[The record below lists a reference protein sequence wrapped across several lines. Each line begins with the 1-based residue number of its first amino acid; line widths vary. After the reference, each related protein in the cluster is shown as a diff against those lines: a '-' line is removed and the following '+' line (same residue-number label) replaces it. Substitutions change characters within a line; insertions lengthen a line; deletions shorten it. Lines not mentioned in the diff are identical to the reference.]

1 MKWGT
6 LDMQSKT
13 SLIKK
18 EIIKT
23 IFRSIGWISIL
34 YFLGLF
40 FAIPLDIIMNS
51 SEEQRKFLD
60 IDNLFQYSFQLQ
72 IIFSISVPVALSVF
86 LFRYTQVKQYS
97 DLMHSLPVK
106 RESIFHQYALT
117 GIMFLILP
125 VLLIALIVLVLYQPM
140 NLQDFYSMGEILNW
154 VGITILFNI
163 VIYLAGVSVGMLTGL
178 SAVQGALTYIFLL
191 LPVGLI
197 ILVSINLPFYLFGF
211 PGQYYMESKLEKF
224 SPLIA
229 FTQMNIRTPSI
240 VETAVYLIL
249 IVSLYFLGLQIYK
262 RRKMEAVSHA
272 LVFPIT
278 KPIFKFGVTF
288 CTMLLGGGYFGEMQ
302 GGTSWIIAGYVF
314 GALIGYAAA
323 EMVLQKS
330 WRVTIHV
337 KGLMVYTAIMAA
349 LFLLFQFDLTQYE
362 KSIPRGNEIER
373 VHFSESFHLYNDID
387 HEQPLYL
394 KEYENIDLV
403 RRFHEKLVKD
413 ENRQAQVSGRGS
425 VFIVYELKNG
435 EKLIRNYSINKREY
449 KPFLKLIYESDEYK
463 MATNEI
469 YQVSADDTMK
479 ITITPSGPVSKRAV
493 ITDKE
498 ELKEAV
504 ELLTEEVDAASYEEL
519 QGINEPYAH
528 IEIYYNDSNKA
539 YMSWNRSYTR
549 FEKWLEEK
557 SLLNDAKVNSN
568 DISYAL
574 AVKAEDIDIN
584 FAAGYSYDEVFEEMN
599 DSKTSIKITDKEQIE
614 SGLRNSNGYI
624 EGDYIIAFYFDEQR
638 SIDIKSFTEKTVP
651 DFIKERFQ

>member
-13 SLIKK
+13 FLIKK

-72 IIFSISVPVALSVF
+72 IIFNISVPVALSVF

-97 DLMHSLPVK
+97 DLIHSLPVK

-117 GIMFLILP
+117 GILFLILP
-125 VLLIALIVLVLYQPM
+125 VILIALIVLVLYQPM

-154 VGITILFNI
+154 VGITLLFNI

-229 FTQMNIRTPSI
+229 FTQMNMRTPSN

-272 LVFPIT
+272 LVFPLT

-288 CTMLLGGGYFGEMQ
+288 CAMLLGGGYFGEMQ

-314 GALIGYAAA
+314 GALIGYTAA

-337 KGLMVYTAIMAA
+337 KGLMVYTAIMAV

-362 KSIPRGNEIER
+362 KSIPQSNEIER

-387 HEQPLYL
+387 HEEPLYL

-435 EKLIRNYSINKREY
+435 EKLVRDYSFNKREY

-469 YQVSADDTMK
+469 YQVSADDTTK

-493 ITDKE
+493 ITDREK
-498 ELKEAV
+498 LKEAV
-504 ELLTEEVDAASYEEL
+504 EILTEEVDAASYDEL
-519 QGINEPYAH
+519 QGIDDPYAH
-528 IEIYYNDSNKA
+528 IEIYYNDSKKA
-539 YMSWNRSYTR
+539 YMTWNPSYTR

-574 AVKAEDIDIN
+574 AVKAEEIDIN
-584 FAAGYSYDEVFEEMN
+584 FAEGYSYEEVFEEMA
-599 DSKTSIKITDKEQIE
+599 DSKSSIKITDKEQIE
-614 SGLRNSNGYI
+614 SGLRNSNGNI

-651 DFIKERFQ
+651 DFIKERLQ

>member
-1 MKWGT
+1 MKWRT

-13 SLIKK
+13 SLIKR
-18 EIIKT
+18 EILKT
-23 IFRSIGWISIL
+23 IFRSVGWISIV

-60 IDNLFQYSFQLQ
+60 IDNLFQYNFQLQ
-72 IIFSISVPVALSVF
+72 FIFSISVPVALSVF
-86 LFRYTQVKQYS
+86 LFRYAQVKQYS

-106 RESIFHQYALT
+106 RESIFHQYALA
-117 GIMFLILP
+117 GIMLLNLP
-125 VLLIALIVLVLYQPM
+125 VLLIALIVLFIYQPM
-140 NLQDFYSMGEILNW
+140 NLQDFYSVGEIIIW
-154 VGITILFNI
+154 VGITLLFNT

-178 SAVQGALTYIFLL
+178 SAVQGVLTYIFLL

-197 ILVSINLPFYLFGF
+197 VLVSINLPIYLFGY
-211 PGQYYMESKLEKF
+211 PGQYYMESKFEKF

-229 FTQMNIRTPSI
+229 FTQMNMRTPSS
-240 VETAVYLIL
+240 VEAALYLLL

-262 RRKMEAVSHA
+262 RRRMEAVSHA

-314 GALIGYAAA
+314 GALIGFAAA

-337 KGLMVYTAIMAA
+337 KGLMVYIAVMAA
-349 LFLLFQFDLTQYE
+349 LFILFQFDLTQYE
-362 KSIPRGNEIER
+362 KRIPQSNEIER
-373 VHFSESFHLYNDID
+373 VHFSESFYLYSDID
-387 HEQPLYL
+387 HEKPLFL

-403 RRFHEKLVKD
+403 RRFHETIIKD
-413 ENRQAQVSGRGS
+413 ENRLAQILGRDS

-435 EKLIRNYSINKREY
+435 EKLVRDYRINKKEY
-449 KPFLKLIYESDEYK
+449 NPFLKLIYESDEYK

-469 YQVSADDTMK
+469 YQVTADETTKM
-479 ITITPSGPVSKRAV
+479 TITPSGPVTKRAV

-504 ELLTEEVDAASYEEL
+504 EILAEEVDAASYEEL
-519 QGINEPYAH
+519 QGIDEPYAH
-528 IEIYYNDSNKA
+528 IEIYYNDSKKA
-539 YMSWNRSYTR
+539 YMTWNPSYTR

-574 AVKAEDIDIN
+574 AAKAKDIDIN
-584 FAAGYSYDEVFEEMN
+584 FAAGYSYEEVFEEMT
-599 DSKTSIKITDKEQIE
+599 DSKSLIKITDKEQIE
-614 SGLRNSNGYI
+614 SSLGNSNGYI

-638 SIDIKSFTEKTVP
+638 TIDIKSFTEKTVP
-651 DFIKERFQ
+651 DFIKERLQ